1 MQGHVRVSSYVEDI
15 AEVVFFADE
24 PVAENVEVA
33 AGELDEVDDDGAGLL
48 AGADGEVSGH
58 VGGEG
63 ANASAGASASASAG
77 ASAGVSAGALVVGF
91 RGDGCAYK
99 LSGPPVSVP
108 NLSLVPRSF
117 RLSGSLSI

>member
-1 MQGHVRVSSYVEDI
+1 MDGHVRIPSHVEDV
-15 AEVVFFADE
+15 AEVVLFADE
-24 PVAENVEVA
+24 SVAEDVEVA

-58 VGGEG
+58 VGGESV
-63 ANASAGASASASAG
+63 NASVSAGASVRAG
-77 ASAGVSAGALVVGF
+77 ASALVVDF

-99 LSGPPVSVP
+99 LSGLPVNVP

-117 RLSGSLSI
+117 RSSGSLSI